1 MKRKGGFYNYILVL
15 PCVLLSCLTT
25 VLFWLPPESPA
36 KMVLGMNIFTSFFV
50 LLLLLSK
57 NVPSATDKIPLI
69 GAYYCLNMVMIA
81 TSTCSCTAVVHIYFR
96 GQGQVPFL
104 IRKIFLE
111 FLARVLCMTRPPVLP
126 PPPPSKRRPM
136 ANAVK
141 RMKNI
146 AAAAAAAA
154 MGQDLPTQQQQQ
166 ATNIQTELQP
176 APIVTSINGQ
186 SQTGGGGGGG
196 VVHHLNRS
204 PNFATNR
211 LSQQMHLTASCQALN
226 CAGEEGIHLMPPS
239 SPAANVGL
247 GGHPLAPPYLNHHH
261 PDHVYLTV
269 NGNQPSHFS
278 FHVPSP
284 PIQPRQS
291 HQQQQ
296 QPTTS
301 TSSSHAGPAPPPTQ
315 TLFYNELSLSF
326 NLIENDI
333 KEIRDYLRHTRK
345 KLETTDAKAKQTNEW
360 KQVALVLD
368 RTLFFL
374 YIIAIVVS
382 VNLMF
387 PK

>member
-1 MKRKGGFYNYILVL
+1 
-15 PCVLLSCLTT
+15 

-96 GQGQVPFL
+96 GQGQVPYL

-111 FLARVLCMTRPPVLP
+111 FLARIFCMTRPPVLP
-126 PPPPSKRRPM
+126 PPPPQKRSM
-136 ANAVK
+136 SNAVR
-141 RMKNI
+141 RMKTI
-146 AAAAAAAA
+146 AAAAAAAI
-154 MGQDLPTQQQQQ
+154 GG
-166 ATNIQTELQP
+166 EQP
-176 APIVTSINGQ
+176 APAQTQTSVSLYPEQPVNTLERQQRAASIITSINNNPDAAAGDL
-186 SQTGGGGGGG
+186 
-196 VVHHLNRS
+196 VHHLVDRS
-204 PNFATNR
+204 PNNNNNNNNR
-211 LSQQMHLTASCQALN
+211 LAKMSSSCVALSNASNENEVTTSL
-226 CAGEEGIHLMPPS
+226 LPPNS
-239 SPAANVGL
+239 NTGF
-247 GGHPLAPPYLNHHH
+247 GGHPLAPPYNQQ
-261 PDHVYLTV
+261 PENQVFLTV
-269 NGNQPSHFS
+269 NGAQPSQFN
-278 FHVPSP
+278 FVYPRTTASP
-284 PIQPRQS
+284 PVSSRH
-291 HQQQQ
+291 HQQHQQ
-296 QPTTS
+296 AA
-301 TSSSHAGPAPPPTQ
+301 TSSSTNPLPQIQQNGGLPTAGNQ
-315 TLFYNELSLSF
+315 TLLNNELSLSF

>member
-81 TSTCSCTAVVHIYFR
+81 TSTCSCTAVVHIFFR

-111 FLARVLCMTRPPVLP
+111 FLARIFCMVTPPVLP
-126 PPPPSKRRPM
+126 PPPPKTRQPKPNSSS
-136 ANAVK
+136 AVLK
-141 RMKNI
+141 LK
-146 AAAAAAAA
+146 
-154 MGQDLPTQQQQQ
+154 QQQ
-166 ATNIQTELQP
+166 ASTQP
-176 APIVTSINGQ
+176 AHLITSVNNTSSQFNGNLMHQ
-186 SQTGGGGGGG
+186 VLSRTP
-196 VVHHLNRS
+196 VLS
-204 PNFATNR
+204 TNHM
-211 LSQQMHLTASCQALN
+211 SMQPMTSASFTALN
-226 CAGEEGIHLMPPS
+226 SAEECVQLLNQ
-239 SPAANVGL
+239 AATQPNYMFGQL
-247 GGHPLAPPYLNHHH
+247 PQAPPYSLFTADGMHG
-261 PDHVYLTV
+261 TI
-269 NGNQPSHFS
+269 GQPSYFNNSSLNRNSTGPYHYYL
-278 FHVPSP
+278 P
-284 PIQPRQS
+284 QP
-291 HQQQQ
+291 Q
-296 QPTTS
+296 QPAQA
-301 TSSSHAGPAPPPTQ
+301 SSQHIHTQ
-315 TLFYNELSLSF
+315 AQNSQLNNELNISF

-345 KLETTDAKAKQTNEW
+345 KLETSDAKSKQTNEW

-374 YIIAIVVS
+374 YIIAIIVS
-382 VNLMF
+382 IALMF
-387 PK
+387 PR